1 MVGLATGLY
10 VLIERVTK
18 EDPTAYVVGLAY
30 EGVGERTSY
39 LRLTNRSER
48 PMLIRLPNEPK
59 PGHLRAAV
67 DHSIRSLV
75 SAAVYAETWFALD
88 GKESI
93 DLPLLKPVNF
103 DALDD
108 ESEMAF
114 VVDWRFAQPILWRGV
129 RHKRIS
135 ISKIAYRRLMRG
147 KSTKH
152 EDDDF

>member
-10 VLIERVTK
+10 VLAERVTK
-18 EDPTAYVVGLAY
+18 EDPTAVVVALAFD
-30 EGVGERTSY
+30 GVGDRTSY

-48 PMLIRLPNEPK
+48 PMLVRLPNEAK

-67 DHSIRSLV
+67 DHSIQSLV

-88 GKESI
+88 SKETI
-93 DLPLLKPVNF
+93 DLPLMKPINF
-103 DALDD
+103 EALDD

-114 VVDWRFAQPILWRGV
+114 VVDWKFAQPILWRGV

-135 ISKIAYRRLMRG
+135 ISKIAYKRLMRG
-147 KSTKH
+147 KSTRH